1 MSCAHLTA
9 ESVVSSLHYFYH
21 EKRKF
26 SGGRLQN
33 LTLDLKTIES
43 SIFLNFRH
51 FGGGHL
57 KIKECIILKL
67 ILAEILLTEYPG
79 SLMMKKGAT
88 VASSPTADH
97 TLKATGRT

>member
-51 FGGGHL
+51 FGGG
-57 KIKECIILKL
+57 
-67 ILAEILLTEYPG
+67 
-79 SLMMKKGAT
+79 
-88 VASSPTADH
+88 SPKNQRMH
-97 TLKATGRT
+97 NFKANFSRNSTNRISWVSDDEERSDCGL